1 MIISML
7 KAPKT
12 SAPPPAAHII
22 VASWDPAQY
31 FPPYQKI
38 LRKALDEA
46 THQYQII
53 EQPVYNKQ
61 ESMLQVISEQLQA
74 DNVHSYQ

>member
-1 MIISML
+1 MFNYTDSSLRCSIRLSVVLNPIL
-7 KAPKT
+7 
-12 SAPPPAAHII
+12 
-22 VASWDPAQY
+22 
-31 FPPYQKI
+31 PPYQKI

-46 THQYQII
+46 THQYQIN